1 MAKTFTQNDV
11 LLYLYNELPAD
22 QINAIEVALTQETDL
37 LQFYYQSLETMK
49 SLDGLIVEPNPT
61 IISILNEEA
70 ANHNSLEIH

>member
-11 LLYLYNELPAD
+11 LMYIYNELPTD
-22 QINAIEVALTQETDL
+22 QIKAIEIALSQESDL

-49 SLDGLIVEPNPT
+49 SLDSLIVDPNPT